1 MCLKKKLNIFLN
13 CFNFLRLNICLCF
26 INFILIK
33 INFIRKFNVALLY
46 VVLLIDIGNR
56 LLILFYE
63 FMIRVYER
71 EYVLFFKGVEFL
83 LCFIVL
89 CI

>member
-1 MCLKKKLNIFLN
+1 M
-13 CFNFLRLNICLCF
+13 
-26 INFILIK
+26 
-33 INFIRKFNVALLY
+33 LLY
-46 VVLLIDIGNR
+46 VVLLIDIGNW
-56 LLILFYE
+56 LLILFHE

-89 CI
+89 CIWDDWLFVRYLEIFIIDFCICLVLGWLWWFNW

>member
-33 INFIRKFNVALLY
+33 INFIRKFNVVLLY
-46 VVLLIDIGNR
+46 VVLLIDIGN
-56 LLILFYE
+56 
-63 FMIRVYER
+63 
-71 EYVLFFKGVEFL
+71 
-83 LCFIVL
+83 
-89 CI
+89 